1 MSALVVVGG
10 AEDREGDKQVLARFV
25 ELCGGASSSIV
36 VLTAASTQP
45 EKAWET
51 YDQAFGNLGVQK
63 CAALSLCTRQDA
75 NDSRYAEQIMEA
87 DGIFM
92 AGGDQKRLMA
102 VIGETQVHR
111 AMLLAFKRGACI
123 AGTSAGASAM
133 SAHMLAEGTKDPV
146 PEKQAARL
154 AAGLGLLPWVVVDQ
168 HFSERHRLARL
179 LSILAEN
186 PCLLGVGI
194 DEDTALV
201 IEHQNRLEVVGA
213 GAITLLDGRQMTS
226 NVLDIDAQERLELI
240 NVKLHLLPAGTS
252 YRIPAVGAQPS
263 DDDAP
268 VALREALKLVVGVG
282 PMNCLDEAIVE
293 DIKPCP

>member
-1 MSALVVVGG
+1 MVGG
-10 AEDREGDKQVLARFV
+10 AEDREGDKQVLTRFV

-45 EKAWET
+45 EKAWEM
-51 YDQAFGNLGVQK
+51 YDQAFGDLGVK
-63 CAALSLCTRQDA
+63 KRAALTLRTRQDA
-75 NDSRYAEQIMEA
+75 NDSGCAEQILEA

-123 AGTSAGASAM
+123 GGTSAGASAM
-133 SAHMLAEGTKDPV
+133 SAHMLAEGAKDPV
-146 PEKQAARL
+146 PEKQVARL

-186 PCLLGVGI
+186 PCLLGIGI

-213 GAITLLDGRQMTS
+213 GAITLLDGRQMSS
-226 NVLDIDAQERLELI
+226 NILDIDAQERLEMI
-240 NVKLHLLPAGTS
+240 DVRLHLLPAGTS
-252 YRIPAVGAQPS
+252 YRIPALGEQPS
-263 DDDAP
+263 ENDAP
-268 VALREALKLVVGVG
+268 EALREVLRLVIGVG
-282 PMNCLDEAIVE
+282 PLNCLDEAIVE
-293 DIKPCP
+293 DVKPCP

>member
-1 MSALVVVGG
+1 MRALVIVGG
-10 AEDREGDKQVLARFV
+10 AEHREGDMQVLARFV
-25 ELCGGASSSIV
+25 ELCGGAGSSIV

-45 EKAWET
+45 KVAWEM
-51 YDQAFGNLGVQK
+51 YDRAFGDLGVQRR
-63 CAALSLCTRQDA
+63 APLILCTRQDA
-75 NDSRYAEQIMEA
+75 ANPSNAEQALQA

-92 AGGDQKRLMA
+92 TGGDQKRLMA
-102 VIGETQVHR
+102 IIGETHVHR
-111 AMLLAFKRGACI
+111 AMLAAFKRGACI
-123 AGTSAGASAM
+123 GGTSAGASAM
-133 SAHMLAEGTKDPV
+133 SAHMLAEGMRDVV
-146 PEKQAARL
+146 PEKQGALL
-154 AAGLGLLPWVVVDQ
+154 AAGLGLLPWVVIDQ

-186 PCLLGVGI
+186 PCLVGIGI

-201 IEHQNRLEVVGA
+201 IEGQNRLEVVGT

-226 NVLDIDAQERLELI
+226 NVLDIDAHERLELI

-252 YRIPAVGAQPS
+252 YRIPAVGAQPG

-268 VALREALKLVVGVG
+268 VALREVLRLVTGVG
-282 PMNCLDEAIVE
+282 PMSCLEEAIVE